1 MGNFFT
7 STQIYNNRKLNREK
21 YIEYFCK
28 EMAEEGYIACDG
40 DECELSYILRFADNC
55 KWVTITS
62 EAYEE
67 GNEIS
72 KKDTSRLAKMLGTTC
87 VNTVVIDSDC
97 AILELYDK
105 SGEKADM
112 LTIGRADDYFDDDI
126 PHPSEKIWKSFLSE
140 NSSWEQFMEI
150 CNCDEVFVEDE
161 LQKLA
166 PIIGMDVC
174 NITFAA
180 EDADECDQNTV
191 FLDFKK
197 ARSAIT
203 MSQGGKTIEIPN
215 QKITINA
222 AFNQIFGEALKPFGF
237 KVIKGRHPYF
247 VRVINNEILHII
259 TFYPTDPEY
268 PPDKAISI
276 VGGVATIYRKR
287 ISFDKSPKQ
296 NHEWLAY
303 ASSFYASSF
312 NEPDR
317 RIMSLL
323 YKACYYSDST
333 ESMITVLKVGAEN
346 VIKFVLPVLDKV
358 KDIDSCLDYLD
369 KFKMPRSQKQ
379 CTKIYTYY
387 PDADEGFLNFI
398 SDKRISER
406 PDFLEN
412 YFNDSEFH
420 KWVLN
425 EIEERK
431 KNNTEILKSY
441 GIFSETLNEKKLT
454 LKEVFIDVFGKALEP
469 HGYKKVKGAKP
480 YFVRVIDNEIIHII
494 TIIRNKGALRGRVK
508 FDIQG
513 DVFSVY
519 NRYFDLN
526 VKLEDGYLLLSNFR
540 VYSYKMHEK
549 DYDSNIQC
557 ELYQFECND
566 DNASI
571 INEMKN
577 AFDTCEKWLFPFI
590 NSLGNIEKYFMF
602 LVLRRPSSIES
613 KNELLYLDVDK
624 YAELITEVCRIKN
637 EMYRKCIELNREGYT
652 EEEYEKRLKR
662 GEKFYSKW
670 INDIKEIREQN
681 ELYNEYKADKEAV
694 KEKNMEILKKYII
707 I

>member
-112 LTIGRADDYFDDDI
+112 LTIGRADDYFYDDI

-237 KVIKGRHPYF
+237 KAIKGRHPYL

-259 TFYPTDPEY
+259 TFYPEDPDY
-268 PPDKAISI
+268 PYDKAVAV

-296 NHEWLAY
+296 NHEWLPHACR
-303 ASSFYASSF
+303 FYASLF

-323 YKACYYSDST
+323 QRAGYCSENEDSMVT
-333 ESMITVLKVGAEN
+333 ILSECAEN
-346 VIKFVLPVLDKV
+346 VIKFVLPVLDQV

-369 KFKMPRSQKQ
+369 KFKLPRSHKKCTQK
-379 CTKIYTYY
+379 CSFYS
-387 PDADEGFLNFI
+387 DEDEGFLNFL
-398 SDKRISER
+398 SDKKISEH
-406 PDFLEN
+406 PDFLDN
-412 YFNDSEFH
+412 YISNSEFR
-420 KWVLN
+420 KWILN
-425 EIEERK
+425 EIEGRK
-431 KNNTEILKSY
+431 KENTEILK
-441 GIFSETLNEKKLT
+441 TLN
-454 LKEVFIDVFGKALEP
+454 I
-469 HGYKKVKGAKP
+469 
-480 YFVRVIDNEIIHII
+480 
-494 TIIRNKGALRGRVK
+494 IIRK
-508 FDIQG
+508 
-513 DVFSVY
+513 
-519 NRYFDLN
+519 
-526 VKLEDGYLLLSNFR
+526 
-540 VYSYKMHEK
+540 
-549 DYDSNIQC
+549 
-557 ELYQFECND
+557 
-566 DNASI
+566 
-571 INEMKN
+571 
-577 AFDTCEKWLFPFI
+577 
-590 NSLGNIEKYFMF
+590 
-602 LVLRRPSSIES
+602 
-613 KNELLYLDVDK
+613 
-624 YAELITEVCRIKN
+624 
-637 EMYRKCIELNREGYT
+637 
-652 EEEYEKRLKR
+652 
-662 GEKFYSKW
+662 
-670 INDIKEIREQN
+670 
-681 ELYNEYKADKEAV
+681 
-694 KEKNMEILKKYII
+694 
-707 I
+707 